1 MLASGLDPAIDPK
14 ASELFHGLDSHSVLR
29 VLHQSTHLS
38 QLEPSEVF
46 DMLSKRPQLG
56 KLKVIFRDPLIRST
70 LCSTHTDFLAYS
82 ERTLLY

>member
-1 MLASGLDPAIDPK
+1 MLASGLEPSIDPK

-38 QLEPSEVF
+38 QLEPTEVF

-56 KLKVIFRDPLIRST
+56 KDKW
-70 LCSTHTDFLAYS
+70 
-82 ERTLLY
+82 RTYL